1 MLKKKKKSILAAGL
15 VYQPTFAKVVKESS
29 KDLGKFAKGLRSI
42 EDV

>member
-15 VYQPTFAKVVKESS
+15 VYQPTFARVVKDSS
-29 KDLGKFAKGLRSI
+29 KDLSKFAKGLKAI